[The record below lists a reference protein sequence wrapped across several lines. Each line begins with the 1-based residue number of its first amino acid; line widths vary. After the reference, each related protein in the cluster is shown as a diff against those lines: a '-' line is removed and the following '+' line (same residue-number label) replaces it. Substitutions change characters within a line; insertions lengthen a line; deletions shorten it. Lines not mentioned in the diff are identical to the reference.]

1 MKRLPLFLPHLP
13 GRPGVATCPVDTAC
27 GAPPTEHLF
36 TERASSQW
44 HTNTISVQLP
54 FSYNSQHRILLR
66 YQKKQTPPT
75 HTHPLEKESTRSPQV
90 PAGAPELGTINTMKH
105 AQRWPLTCGQG
116 GRGGSRDCAVRSA
129 APPTD
134 ELHFKNRN
142 SCLTC
147 LEKAKHPLTLKIC
160 YCLWAYSGSCS
171 ARSCC

>member
-27 GAPPTEHLF
+27 GAPTQSTSLQRGLLLSGIQILF
-36 TERASSQW
+36 RYKPLLL
-44 HTNTISVQLP
+44 QLP
-54 FSYNSQHRILLR
+54 TPNSAALP
-66 YQKKQTPPT
+66 KETDPPT

-105 AQRWPLTCGQG
+105 AQHWPLTCGQG
-116 GRGGSRDCAVRSA
+116 GGEGSRDCAVRSA

-160 YCLWAYSGSCS
+160 YCLWACSGSCS
-171 ARSCC
+171 AWSCC